1 MLEGILYGFAVSLII
16 ALLIGPL
23 FIPTLYKLKFGQYIR
38 SDGPQRHLQKAG
50 TPTMGGLMFLVGT
63 SAATIFFGA
72 RTGAVYL
79 VLGTT
84 VAFGII
90 GFIDDYIKVVLKRPL
105 GLRAREKLGGQFG
118 IAIVASV
125 IAVFILD
132 RGTDLIVPFIGYNLT
147 LGPIAYLIFST
158 LVVVGTTNAVNL
170 TDGLDGLAAGSMV
183 LSSGAY
189 VLVSLMMEKPVNG
202 VAVFAAALLG
212 GLLGFLKFN
221 VHPARV
227 FMGDT
232 GSLALGGALAS
243 LAIVTRTE
251 LLLPFIGVIYVVEA
265 LSVIIQVISFKLTGK
280 RVFRMSPLHHHYE
293 LAGWS
298 EQKVVRTFWL
308 VSLIGALVG
317 IMGMYNIG

>member
-1 MLEGILYGFAVSLII
+1 LEGILYGFAVSLII

>member
-1 MLEGILYGFAVSLII
+1 MEGILYGFAASLII

-23 FIPTLYKLKFGQYIR
+23 LIPTLYKLKFGQYIR
-38 SDGPQRHLQKAG
+38 SDGPRSHLQKAG

-63 SAATIFFGA
+63 SAATVFFGA
-72 RTGAVYL
+72 GTGAVFL

-105 GLRAREKLGGQFG
+105 GLRASEKLGGQFG
-118 IAIVASV
+118 VAIVASV
-125 IAVFILD
+125 IAVFFLD
-132 RGTDLIVPFIGYNLT
+132 RGTDLIIPFTGYNLT
-147 LGPIAYLIFST
+147 LGPVVYLIFST
-158 LVVVGTTNAVNL
+158 LIVVGTTNAVNL

-189 VLVSLMMEKPVNG
+189 VLVSLMMDKPVNG
-202 VAVFAAALLG
+202 LAVFAAALLG

-251 LLLPFIGVIYVVEA
+251 LLLPFIGVIYVAEA
-265 LSVIIQVISFKLTGK
+265 LSVIIQVISFKMTGK

>member
-1 MLEGILYGFAVSLII
+1 MLEQLLYGFGVSLIM

-23 FIPTLYKLKFGQYIR
+23 LIPALYKLKFGQYIR

-50 TPTMGGLMFLVGT
+50 TPTMGGLMFLV
-63 SAATIFFGA
+63 ATLCATVFFGA
-72 RTGAVYL
+72 GTGAVFL

-84 VAFGII
+84 IAFGII

-105 GLRAREKLGGQFG
+105 GLKAREKLGGQFG
-118 IAIVASV
+118 VAIMASV
-125 IAVFILD
+125 TAVFVLG
-132 RGTDLIVPFIGYNLT
+132 RGTDLIVPFTGYRLA
-147 LGPIAYLIFST
+147 LGPVAYLIFST
-158 LVVVGTTNAVNL
+158 LIIVGTTNAVNL
-170 TDGLDGLAAGSMV
+170 TDGLDGLAAGCMV

-189 VLVSLMMEKPVNG
+189 VLIALMVGGPVSG
-202 VAVFAAALLG
+202 IAVFAAALLG
-212 GLLGFLKFN
+212 GLLGFLKYN
-221 VHPARV
+221 RHPARV

-232 GSLALGGALAS
+232 GSLALGGALCS
-243 LAIVTRTE
+243 MAIVTRTE
-251 LLLPFIGVIYVVEA
+251 LFLPFIGVIYVAEA

-308 VSLIGALVG
+308 VSLMGALIG